1 MQTGVR
7 PGFSKLA
14 SAIVAAAI
22 VLTSITI
29 TTSQSQAAVIPKP
42 GASCSKLLQKI
53 TYRQVTYTCVRVSG
67 KLVWNK
73 GVRATSTKPAP
84 TLPAKPQLALYSGGA
99 GAADGANDFVTPE
112 LSFTPQAEPAGTNLR
127 FFLYDPRNSAR
138 AISSPGFF
146 LKSATS
152 DWRFYSANS
161 DGTLYL
167 QLADGEYSIDTVEPS
182 GLSAEYIRKFYSVVI
197 TSGKADVEGVKA
209 NSKGIFGLTLDLP
222 GGAGE
227 SFSPANQCQLRG
239 QDGNLAMNVG
249 FPARSDRLARQGQI
263 RAIIIP
269 VDFADSPGL
278 GNPAQAFYD
287 MAVGTDKFFR
297 QVSDNRVSFNFQ
309 ILPKYLRM
317 PFSPSQFKLGNW
329 SQGDAEGYW
338 RAAIKAA
345 DPHVDYSKFDV
356 VYVVSPPSIAP
367 SAIAYGPAFPK
378 LYQTNDGFVKNGT
391 FSGADAYQN
400 FSGAGWK
407 WMAHETGHLFGL
419 HDLYTVDPNPAT
431 FGSWEI
437 MSFNWT
443 NRSIELTSWNR
454 FILDWLR
461 ADQYDCFSASEL
473 SGSSKS
479 IDLVPV
485 GSSSS
490 GKKAVFTKLSDSLI
504 LVAEYRATAGLDVI
518 PTAESGLLVYTV
530 DMKISSIRGGW
541 KVVRPTRST
550 SPTFEDAALQ
560 VGESVEVQGVKLTVV
575 SKSTSQLQL
584 RIN

>member
-1 MQTGVR
+1 MLTGVR
-7 PGFSKLA
+7 PRLAKLA
-14 SAIVAAAI
+14 SAAVAASL
-22 VLTSITI
+22 VLGSITLV
-29 TTSQSQAAVIPKP
+29 TSASQAAVIPKP
-42 GASCSKLLQKI
+42 GASCSKLWQKI

-73 GVRATSTKPAP
+73 GVKVATAKPVP
-84 TLPAKPQLALYSGGA
+84 PAKPQLALYTGGP
-99 GAADGANDFVTPE
+99 GAAEGANDLVTPE
-112 LSFTPQAEPAGTNLR
+112 LSFTPQVEPAGTNLR
-127 FFLYDPRNSAR
+127 IFLYDPRS
-138 AISSPGFF
+138 ISRSIASPGLF

-161 DGTLYL
+161 DGSLYL
-167 QLADGEYSIDTVEPS
+167 QLADGEYWIDTVEPS
-182 GLSAEYIRKFYSVVI
+182 GLSAEYLRKFYSV
-197 TSGKADVEGVKA
+197 TLASGRADVDGVKA
-209 NSKGIFGLTLDLP
+209 NSKGFFGMTLDLP
-222 GGAGE
+222 SDADV
-227 SFSPANQCQLRG
+227 SFTPANQCQLRG

-249 FPARSDRLARQGQI
+249 FPARSDRLARLGQI

-269 VDFADSPGL
+269 VDFADAPGF
-278 GNPAQAFYD
+278 GTPAETFYD

-297 QVSDNRVSFNFQ
+297 QVSGNRVSFNFQ

-317 PFSPSQFKLGNW
+317 PFSPSKFKLGNW

-338 RAAIKAA
+338 RAVIKAA
-345 DPHVDYSKFDV
+345 DPSVDYSKFDV
-356 VYVVSPPSIAP
+356 VYVVSPPSIAS

-437 MSFNWT
+437 MSMNWT
-443 NRSIELTSWNR
+443 NRSIELTTWNR

-461 ADQYDCFSASEL
+461 TDQYDCFVASEL
-473 SGSSKS
+473 TGATRS
-479 IDLVPV
+479 IDLIPV

-490 GKKAVFTKLSDSLI
+490 GKKAVFTRLSDSLM

-518 PTAESGLLVYTV
+518 SITESGLLVYTV
-530 DMKISSIRGGW
+530 DMKIASIRGGW
-541 KVVRPTRST
+541 KVVRPARST
-550 SPTFEDAALQ
+550 SSTFDDAALQ
-560 VGESVEVQGVKLTVV
+560 VGESVEVQGIKLTVV
-575 SKSTSQLQL
+575 GKTASQLQL